1 MPGKDKTGMVA
12 GKTGPEGNAPPPE
25 ATDVKQGRTG
35 AESTPT
41 DPQSVLKASDLYSL
55 YQTKEGAPTVVALR
69 GLSLELFRGE
79 MVAIVGPSGS
89 GKSTLL
95 RVLGGLQFPSAGT
108 VFYGTLNLVTVP
120 EKDRAAIRR
129 KTVGYVFQEGN
140 LLPTVSA
147 FGNIVQTQRFNGV
160 SRDGA
165 RKRAEE
171 LLQLLGV
178 GSRMHALPERMSGGE
193 RQRVAIARAL
203 ANSPTLL
210 LMDEPTGNL
219 DHQNAE
225 HVMETIKEIQSRLKT
240 TCLIV
245 THSNDIA
252 SYADRTLELR
262 DGKIVGEHDKGVD
275 FKKMETSRHVV
286 IGRDGTLALPPEMIK
301 AIEPFGLRWTV
312 RFEPGKDGASPTLVW
327 TPAAKADSESK
338 PTSGESKCQVCGGVI
353 PAGKISCPHCGAK
366 AG

>member
-1 MPGKDKTGMVA
+1 MAGNEAAQPAKETAQPG
-12 GKTGPEGNAPPPE
+12 
-25 ATDVKQGRTG
+25 QG
-35 AESTPT
+35 ST
-41 DPQSVLKASDLYSL
+41 QSVLKATDLYSL

-69 GLSLELFRGE
+69 GLSLELFKGE

-108 VFYGTLNLVTVP
+108 VFYGPLNLVTVP

-129 KTVGYVFQEGN
+129 RTVGYVFQEGN

-147 FGNIVQTQRFNGV
+147 FGNVVQTQRFSGV
-160 SRDGA
+160 SRDAA
-165 RKRAEE
+165 RKRAGE

-178 GSRMHALPERMSGGE
+178 GTRMHALPEHLSGGE

-225 HVMETIKEIQSRLKT
+225 HVMETIKEIQSRIKT

-262 DGKIVGEHDKGVD
+262 DGKIVGEHDRGVD

-286 IGRDGTLALPPEMIK
+286 IGLDGTLTLPPEISK
-301 AIEPFGLRWTV
+301 AIAPFGLRWSV
-312 RFEPGKDGASPTLVW
+312 RFETGKDGAPALIW
-327 TPAAKADSESK
+327 TPAPAMEKQAAAKVKEE
-338 PTSGESKCQVCGGVI
+338 GKCQVCGGVI
-353 PAGKISCPHCGAK
+353 PAGKISCPSCGAK
-366 AG
+366 VA